1 MNEWM
6 NEWMNEGQ
14 IHRQILKLTTG
25 LLSAITK
32 CGENFQQIT
41 PFNYNIVINTC
52 TLRIKR
58 TKSACN
64 DWSNTKNGYFEKRF
78 YICWQTANQELPRY
92 DRFVKR
98 KVTCLSKSK
107 QLVEMS

>member
-1 MNEWM
+1 M

-14 IHRQILKLTTG
+14 IHRWILKLTTG

-32 CGENFQQIT
+32 CGENFQQKT

-64 DWSNTKNGYFEKRF
+64 DWSNTKKVILKKGV
-78 YICWQTANQELPRY
+78 T
-92 DRFVKR
+92 FVGKLLI
-98 KVTCLSKSK
+98 KNYLGMIDLLS
-107 QLVEMS
+107 